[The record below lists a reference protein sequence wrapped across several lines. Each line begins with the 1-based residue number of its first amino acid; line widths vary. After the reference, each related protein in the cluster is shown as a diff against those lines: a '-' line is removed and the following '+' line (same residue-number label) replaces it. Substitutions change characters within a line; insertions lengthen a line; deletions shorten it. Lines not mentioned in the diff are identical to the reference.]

1 MGTYMHKANAKARQ
15 TDRQIWLIG
24 KWWYGTAAIHL
35 PWGLQV
41 ANVAVGKIQLACQAA
56 ALAAPESLPAPDEG
70 ALPLGSC
77 GVLSA
82 VSVPDLSHA
91 QLSQLTALLATWP
104 LGRDFT
110 LIVTSVQLPNPLVL
124 HEVTYS
130 YTH

>member
-1 MGTYMHKANAKARQ
+1 MPHTPRPFLRLGTHGVEPMELGSR
-15 TDRQIWLIG
+15 LI
-24 KWWYGTAAIHL
+24 L

-41 ANVAVGKIQLACQAA
+41 ANVAVEKVQLACIAA
-56 ALAAPESLPAPDEG
+56 ALEEHESLPPPDES

-82 VSVPDLSHA
+82 VSVPELSHA

-110 LIVTSVQLPNPLVL
+110 LIVTSVRMPNPRVL

-130 YTH
+130 HTH